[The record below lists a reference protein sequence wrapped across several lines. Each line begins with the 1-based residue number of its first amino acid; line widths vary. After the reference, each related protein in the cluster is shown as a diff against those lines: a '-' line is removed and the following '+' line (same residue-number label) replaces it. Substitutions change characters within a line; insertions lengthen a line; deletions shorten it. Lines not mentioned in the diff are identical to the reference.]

1 MKIMKKIIAVLILI
15 TAVLE
20 IGNIYLS
27 NIQAVGGI
35 DAGRL
40 KVEIADI
47 AEENGN
53 LATEVM
59 QLSSLDMVA
68 SRAAELGFIETKEV
82 ITLAPQQL
90 AFKK

>member
-1 MKIMKKIIAVLILI
+1 MKIMKKIIIVLILV

-35 DAGRL
+35 DASRL
-40 KVEIADI
+40 QVEIANV

-53 LATEVM
+53 LATDVM

-68 SRAAELGFIETKEV
+68 SRAAELGFTETKEV

>member
-1 MKIMKKIIAVLILI
+1 MKIMIKIIAVLILV

-35 DAGRL
+35 DASKL
-40 KVEIADI
+40 QMEIASV

-53 LATEVM
+53 LETDVM
-59 QLSSLDMVA
+59 QLSSLEMVA
-68 SRAAELGFIETKEV
+68 SRAAELGFTETKEV
-82 ITLAPQQL
+82 ITLTPQQL

>member
-1 MKIMKKIIAVLILI
+1 MKIMKKIIAVLILV

-35 DAGRL
+35 DASRL
-40 KVEIADI
+40 QVEIASI

-53 LATEVM
+53 LKTEVM

-68 SRAAELGFIETKEV
+68 SRAGELGFIETKEV
-82 ITLAPQQL
+82 ITLTPQQL